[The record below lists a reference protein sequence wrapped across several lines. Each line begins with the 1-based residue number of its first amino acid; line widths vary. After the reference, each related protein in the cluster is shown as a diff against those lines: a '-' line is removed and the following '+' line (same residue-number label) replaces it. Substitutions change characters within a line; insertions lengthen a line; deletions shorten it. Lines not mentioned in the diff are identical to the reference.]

1 MIAKIKQPVTSMGS
15 TVLTIRGYG
24 DIIMKLDTVTVILDI
39 GTYVVVKVE
48 LYVFYILYKNKG
60 LWEY

>member
-48 LYVFYILYKNKG
+48 
-60 LWEY
+60 

>member
-1 MIAKIKQPVTSMGS
+1 MGS